1 MNNFRILAFT
11 HKTIDLREIGRF
23 HIEDSDLE
31 NRLIP
36 LKKKS
41 SVSELLYLSTCNRVE
56 IMLVSHEKPTAA
68 WLHDFFRNF
77 NPAWTK
83 KEINHAAEK
92 VKIYEGEDAA
102 RHLFYVASSIDS
114 LVVGEREIIT
124 QTRKAYE
131 QAHALNLTGDFLR
144 LLINSAIETAKKIYT
159 QTQIAQRPVSVVS
172 LAYRKLREAGIKSK
186 ARLIMV
192 GAGQT
197 NTSMSQYLK
206 KHDWENVQVFNR
218 SLENGEKL
226 ASHFRNAKAATL
238 DKLKKYS
245 EGFDVLVCCT
255 SSAGTLIDKKIFS
268 MLSGGEK
275 NRKTV
280 IDLALP
286 ADVDAQIASFS
297 DVNYIGIESLKSI
310 ARENLDHR
318 QKELEH
324 CNAIINEA
332 ISVFKKTVRER
343 EVEIAMKSLPE
354 LLSEIRKNA
363 TGKIFRKEL
372 EQLDGESKVVVNK
385 ILDYMES
392 KFISVPMKITK
403 SILVK
408 EE

>member
-56 IMLVSHEKPTAA
+56 IMLVSHEKPTAV

-131 QAHALNLTGDFLR
+131 QAHALNITGDFLR

-172 LAYRKLREAGIKSK
+172 LAYRKLREAGIKNK

-197 NTSMSQYLK
+197 NTSMAQYLK
-206 KHDWENVQVFNR
+206 KHDWKNVQVFNR
-218 SLENGEKL
+218 SLENAEKL

-238 DKLKKYS
+238 DELKKYS

-255 SSAGTLIDKKIFS
+255 SSAGTLIDQRIFS

-275 NRKTV
+275 NRKTI

-286 ADVDAQIASFS
+286 ADVDVQITSFP

-310 ARENLDHR
+310 ARENLEHR
-318 QKELEH
+318 QKELER
-324 CNAIINEA
+324 CNAIIDEA
-332 ISVFKKTVRER
+332 ISHFKKTVRER

-354 LLSEIRKNA
+354 LLSEIRKTA
-363 TGKIFRKEL
+363 TGKVFSKEL
-372 EQLDGESKVVVNK
+372 EQLDDKSKAVVNK